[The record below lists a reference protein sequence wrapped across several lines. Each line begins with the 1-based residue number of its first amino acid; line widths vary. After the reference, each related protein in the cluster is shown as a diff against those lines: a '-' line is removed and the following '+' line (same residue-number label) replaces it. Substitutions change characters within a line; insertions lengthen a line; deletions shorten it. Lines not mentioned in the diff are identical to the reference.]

1 MIMEV
6 GDSKTC
12 GVSQQPGHPGQLMLQ
27 MKTRGSLL
35 ENSFLLREATLFC
48 PIQAFNW
55 LEEAHPY
62 YGEQSALPRMQLKC

>member
-6 GDSKTC
+6 GDSKIC
-12 GVSQQPGHPGQLMLQ
+12 GVNQQPPGQLMLQ

-35 ENSFLLREATLFC
+35 ENSFLLREAMLFC
-48 PIQAFNW
+48 PIQPFNW
-55 LEEAHPY
+55 WGEAHPY

>member
-6 GDSKTC
+6 GDSKIC
-12 GVSQQPGHPGQLMLQ
+12 GVNQQPGHPGQLMLQ

-48 PIQAFNW
+48 PIQPFN
-55 LEEAHPY
+55 
-62 YGEQSALPRMQLKC
+62 

>member
-12 GVSQQPGHPGQLMLQ
+12 DVSQQPGHPGQLMLQ

-35 ENSFLLREATLFC
+35 ENSFLLREAGLFSSNSGLQLSGC
-48 PIQAFNW
+48 K
-55 LEEAHPY
+55 AHHTTE
-62 YGEQSALPRMQLKC
+62 GR